1 MSQENRTQDSRRR
14 SAGQQ
19 PRRRRRSTGRA
30 ASLALLYVVFVI
42 GVSVLL
48 AGVGWPPDIRTRTL
62 DVHIQHLRRKLG
74 PAARIETVFKVG
86 YRLNA

>member
-1 MSQENRTQDSRRR
+1 MPPT
-14 SAGQQ
+14 AA
-19 PRRRRRSTGRA
+19 PRAR
-30 ASLALLYVVFVI
+30 
-42 GVSVLL
+42 LL

>member
-1 MSQENRTQDSRRR
+1 MPKLTPNESPLLRLLQAHRGE
-14 SAGQQ
+14 AV
-19 PRRRRRSTGRA
+19 PRAR
-30 ASLALLYVVFVI
+30 
-42 GVSVLL
+42 LL